1 VPLTSN
7 ENLLC
12 ALSDLG
18 GCVINSD
25 AVIAAVRG
33 SEQGSL
39 GYLNLYRQFDAD
51 ALLFDVNYL
60 TTVFQPALARA
71 AERIFDDAA
80 ESSPRHLAA
89 TAG

>member
-1 VPLTSN
+1 
-7 ENLLC
+7 
-12 ALSDLG
+12 
-18 GCVINSD
+18 
-25 AVIAAVRG
+25 
-33 SEQGSL
+33 
-39 GYLNLYRQFDAD
+39 LYRQLDAD

-71 AERIFDDAA
+71 AERILDDA